1 MSVQRVCL
9 FIFILAC
16 ALYASFILVYKR
28 ADAESVQHL
37 KEVGIKLLCHGLT
50 EPHIGCTPHIS
61 QDVKAVIESNLV
73 ALHLA
78 ANEELAL
85 QPAVPEHGPV
95 SHDPDTAHTAPV
107 SGHQE
112 VEKEEPEQVIPAT
125 PVVVESPDQLTCRNY
140 VEKHA
145 VVPGQSW
152 GTMTIDQQK

>member
-1 MSVQRVCL
+1 M
-9 FIFILAC
+9 
-16 ALYASFILVYKR
+16 
-28 ADAESVQHL
+28 
-37 KEVGIKLLCHGLT
+37 
-50 EPHIGCTPHIS
+50 
-61 QDVKAVIESNLV
+61 IESNLV

-95 SHDPDTAHTAPV
+95 SHDPDTSHPAAPE
-107 SGHQE
+107 HQE
-112 VEKEEPEQVIPAT
+112 AEKEDPEPAKPVTSVPVI
-125 PVVVESPDQLTCRNY
+125 VESPDQVTCRNY